1 MESEKT
7 KKAES
12 ESSVRVEIL
21 KLKPRSW
28 SRKSWSTEVVLKTKN
43 CSTHKIM
50 FL

>member
-21 KLKPRSW
+21 KLKPVWKKFHSEEENR
-28 SRKSWSTEVVLKTKN
+28 LKFDLSIIYIKLN
-43 CSTHKIM
+43 
-50 FL
+50 